1 MPSDPILLTVAIP
14 TFNRPNQLARC
25 VELLRAQTDQR
36 FKLLILDNASSTPA
50 ALAIKDVTSN
60 WPGLDLRIIRHPI
73 NVGGDA
79 NILRCFEIC
88 ETEYIWVLGDDDH
101 PLPTAIETSLNTI
114 QANHD
119 LLFCNFACELYTRS
133 RESISTNLDD
143 FIASIDSYSNVLFIS
158 TSIFRRSAVVQFLPW
173 AYHFMY
179 SMASHLVLLLLTLQS
194 RPGACLLLQSRI
206 VQWTLPP
213 DGISWSGV
221 RQMLGLG
228 ILLDLPLSERERR
241 RLAYLATSPRA
252 LEYLTVQLLAF
263 VQNGG
268 DRERAYH
275 VFDQIRYRLLR
286 QSGRR
291 TIGIRFFFYR
301 HFLFKFPSLGVAI
314 FRLLARI
321 AGRGAMAF
329 DFRDPFR

>member
-14 TFNRPNQLARC
+14 TFNRPDQLTRC
-25 VELLRAQTDQR
+25 VELLRAQTDKR

-50 ALAIKDVTSN
+50 ALAIKAVTSD
-60 WPGLDLRIIRHPI
+60 WPELDLRVIRHSI

-88 ETEYIWVLGDDDH
+88 ETEYLWVLGDDDD
-101 PLPTAIETSLNTI
+101 PLPTAIETILSTI

-119 LLFCNFACELYTRS
+119 LLFCNFACELYARS
-133 RESISTNLDD
+133 TESASKGLDE

-158 TSIFRRSAVVQFLPW
+158 TSVFRRNAVVQFLPW
-173 AYHFMY
+173 AYHYMY
-179 SMASHLVLLLLTLQS
+179 SMASHLVLLLLALQS
-194 RPGACLLLQSRI
+194 QPGTCLLLQSRI
-206 VQWTLPP
+206 VQWNLPP
-213 DGISWSGV
+213 NGISWSGV
-221 RQMLGLG
+221 RQLLGLG
-228 ILLDLPLSERERR
+228 ILLDLPLSARGRR

-252 LEYLTVQLLAF
+252 LEYITVQLLAF
-263 VQNGG
+263 VEKAG
-268 DRERAYH
+268 DRQRAYH

-291 TIGIRFFFYR
+291 TIGVRFFFYR
-301 HFLFKFPSLGVAI
+301 HFLFRFPALGIAL
-314 FRLLARI
+314 FRLFARI